1 MISTLE
7 ADRLIDQTFAAA
19 ARVRARAC
27 VETPVALSVGRIV
40 GKDIFAD
47 RDHPPFNRVA
57 MDGIAVVLD
66 DSSVDHGERRSFHL
80 NGRLPP
86 GVAEPEGRARPESG
100 DAIEVM
106 TGAALPDPWN
116 TIVPWEDLD
125 IGADDKHRSLRAGA
139 RLSRGINVHL
149 RASDYRQGDLLVTA
163 GTRIAAPHVH
173 ILASVGCAQVP
184 VLALPRITL
193 IATGDELVAVDATPL
208 PYQIRMSNMVALEAC
223 LHRTGLAA
231 ARVVHLPDRAE
242 TLRAGLADA
251 LATSDVVLVSGGVS
265 KGSKDFVPSLL
276 QSLGCDRVFHGVAHK
291 PGKPMW
297 FGTSPEGVVIFGLPG
312 NPVSSLVCFVRY
324 VLPRLRRW
332 GETRGADDALSGSL
346 TLPLAELAHVRLQW
360 TLFLPGLVETRSDGT
375 AAVAI
380 RKSQGSGNFAGLLPS
395 DGIAELSPGNAAMQ
409 AGAPVRFL
417 PWP

>member
-7 ADRLIDQTFAAA
+7 ADRLIDQTFAAH
-19 ARVRARAC
+19 ARSGAC
-27 VETPVALSVGRIV
+27 AETPVALSIGRIL
-40 GKDIFAD
+40 GKDIVAD

-66 DSSVDHGERRSFHL
+66 DNSADHGERQNFHL

-86 GVAEPEGRARPESG
+86 GVAEPEGRARSESG
-100 DAIEVM
+100 NAIEVM
-106 TGAALPDPWN
+106 TGAALPHPWN
-116 TIVPWEDLD
+116 AVIPWEDLD
-125 IGADDKHRSLRAGA
+125 VGADDKHRSLRAGA
-139 RLSRGINVHL
+139 RLSRGMNVHS
-149 RASDYRQGDLLVTA
+149 RASDYRQGDLLVAA

-173 ILASVGCAQVP
+173 ILASVGCGRVP

-193 IATGDELVAVDATPL
+193 VATGDELVAVDAMPL
-208 PYQIRMSNMVALEAC
+208 PHQIRMSNMVALEAC
-223 LHRTGLAA
+223 LHGTGLAA
-231 ARVVHLPDRAE
+231 ARVMHLPDRAE
-242 TLRAGLADA
+242 PLRAGLADA
-251 LATSDVVLVSGGVS
+251 LATSDIVLVSGGVS
-265 KGSKDFVPSLL
+265 KGSKDFVPALL

-291 PGKPMW
+291 PGKPIW
-297 FGTSPEGVVIFGLPG
+297 FGTWPEGVIVFGLPG

-346 TLPLAELAHVRLQW
+346 TLPLAEHADVRPQW

-395 DGIAELSPGNAAMQ
+395 DGIAELPPGNTAMH
-409 AGAPVRFL
+409 AGAPVRFF